1 MDQTNHN
8 SFQLNQKAFSTK
20 QMGRPL
26 STYYGDLMEIFQ
38 ELDHRDRTEMKDM
51 DDVITYRRS
60 VERLRVHIFLNGL
73 DAEFEQIQGEIL
85 RKDLILDLKEA
96 YAYVHRDV
104 VRRVT
109 LNNEVGAGHVES
121 SAMMAR
127 RAKPRI
133 YRSTGPTIEK
143 IRTSETQ
150 NISYEIRKAK
160 SEYVCTHCGE
170 TGHTKLKCNELIGY
184 PEWWDPAKAP
194 RKRNLKPNTHALI
207 AVAEHPSTNIMSSL
221 MTKEESV
228 AEHPSTFNKEESGK
242 VFHTST
248 PSSIN
253 EWIIDFGATDHIT
266 FDKLCLQYVK
276 PLEQYCHNLNLGS
289 MQM

>member
-1 MDQTNHN
+1 
-8 SFQLNQKAFSTK
+8 
-20 QMGRPL
+20 
-26 STYYGDLMEIFQ
+26 
-38 ELDHRDRTEMKDM
+38 MKDL

-127 RAKPRI
+127 RGKPRI
-133 YRSTGPTIEK
+133 YRSNGPTIEK

-150 NISYEIRKAK
+150 NSSYEIGKAK

-170 TGHTKLKCNELIGY
+170 TGHTKMKCYELIRY
-184 PEWWDPAKAP
+184 PEWWDPTKAP
-194 RKRNLKPNTHALI
+194 RK
-207 AVAEHPSTNIMSSL
+207 
-221 MTKEESV
+221 
-228 AEHPSTFNKEESGK
+228 
-242 VFHTST
+242 
-248 PSSIN
+248 
-253 EWIIDFGATDHIT
+253 
-266 FDKLCLQYVK
+266 
-276 PLEQYCHNLNLGS
+276 
-289 MQM
+289 